1 MIAKQ
6 TDSGLSGQ
14 TLPRKGPPMGPC
26 DNPDVI
32 EIEEVLP
39 MLMSNSNSKCCPMSL
54 FISSDRS
61 SLRDDA
67 LFNIIGGLV
76 KDQTSSIFFWNTDL
90 STVCDNS
97 FPVDMVFIFVIL
109 CYTFG

>member
-39 MLMSNSNSKCCPMSL
+39 IYADVKLNDKNSKCCPMSL
-54 FISSDRS
+54 FIWSDRS

-67 LFNIIGGLV
+67 LL
-76 KDQTSSIFFWNTDL
+76 
-90 STVCDNS
+90 
-97 FPVDMVFIFVIL
+97 
-109 CYTFG
+109 YTATF

>member
-1 MIAKQ
+1 
-6 TDSGLSGQ
+6 
-14 TLPRKGPPMGPC
+14 MGPC

-67 LFNIIGGLV
+67 LFDIIGGLV
-76 KDQTSSIFFWNTDL
+76 KDQTCSHFFGTLRYNIA
-90 STVCDNS
+90 SNNANIHRFS
-97 FPVDMVFIFVIL
+97 FGLTMTSAH
-109 CYTFG
+109 CH